1 MGGAAKPSGA
11 SLERYRDYLHL
22 LARLQLNPRLR
33 GKLDP
38 SDVVQET
45 LLKAH
50 EKLEQFRTGTDADLA
65 AWLRKILAN
74 TLVDAVRQYSAGAR
88 NVDLECS
95 LEAAVEQSSDCL
107 ENWLK
112 ADQSSPSQQA
122 IRQEQLLQLSD
133 ALAQLPEDQRTAV
146 EMQHLQGW
154 SVETISQHMNRS
166 RSAVGGLLRRGM
178 RRLRELLVSHGSS
191 K

>member
-1 MGGAAKPSGA
+1 MGGSAKPSGIT
-11 SLERYRDYLHL
+11 LERYRDYLHL

-33 GKLDP
+33 AKLDP

-50 EKLEQFRTGTDADLA
+50 AKLEQFRGETETDLA

-74 TLVDAVRQYSAGAR
+74 ILIDAVRQYGAGAR
-88 NVDLECS
+88 DIDLERS

-107 ENWLK
+107 EDWLK

-122 IRQEQLLQLSD
+122 VRQEQLLQLSD

-154 SVETISQHMNRS
+154 SVEAISQHMNRS

-178 RRLRELLVSHGSS
+178 RRLRELLDSYWSNR
-191 K
+191 